1 MLSKLINIKIFIISL
16 SVGLFI
22 AYIMGEQAK
31 TVYVYPTPDNINKVL
46 YKDDANNCY
55 AYNPVE
61 VDCNKHKNDIS
72 QIPGQSRSF
81 FSED

>member
-1 MLSKLINIKIFIISL
+1 MLSKLIDIKIFIISL
-16 SVGLFI
+16 SVGLFV
-22 AYIMGEQAK
+22 AYVMGEQAK

-55 AYNPVE
+55 SYSASE
-61 VDCNKHKNDIS
+61 VDCNKYSNDIS
-72 QIPGQSRSF
+72 QVPGQSRRF